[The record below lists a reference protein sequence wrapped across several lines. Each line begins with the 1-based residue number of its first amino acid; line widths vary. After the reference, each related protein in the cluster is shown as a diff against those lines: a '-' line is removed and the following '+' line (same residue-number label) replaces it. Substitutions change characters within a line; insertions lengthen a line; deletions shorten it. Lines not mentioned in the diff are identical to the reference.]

1 MNLFMDHVVYTDFR
15 AGELSLLLNGDKKM
29 IVRGAAGRKLPYG
42 RVKEGDRLY
51 FINNNAESYVRA
63 EGIVKN
69 VINSEKM
76 TESQS
81 RDFLISRQELLLLTE
96 AQLARWGGKRYI
108 VLIEVSDVR
117 ATAPFG
123 IDKSGYGNMD
133 DWLPVGDIESVKSG
147 NTGH

>member
-1 MNLFMDHVVYTDFR
+1 MDHVVYTDFK
-15 AGELSLLLNGDKKM
+15 AGELSLLLSGKKKM

-42 RVKEGDRLY
+42 RVNKGDRLY

-63 EGIVKN
+63 EGIVRN

-76 TESQS
+76 TETQS
-81 RDFLISRQELLLLTE
+81 RDFLRSHQEMLLLTD

-117 ATAPFG
+117 ETVPFG

-133 DWLPVGDIESVKSG
+133 DWLPVGNIESVKPG
-147 NTGH
+147 NAAH

>member
-1 MNLFMDHVVYTDFR
+1 MDHIVYTDFR
-15 AGELSLLLNGDKKM
+15 AGELSLLLSGKKRM

-42 RVKEGDRLY
+42 RVNNGDRLY
-51 FINNNAESYVRA
+51 FINNNADSYVRA
-63 EGIVKN
+63 EGIVRN

-81 RDFLISRQELLLLTE
+81 RDFLRSRQDMLLLTE
-96 AQLARWGGKRYI
+96 AQLERWGGKRYI

-117 ATAPFG
+117 ETVSFG

-133 DWLPVGDIESVKSG
+133 DWLPVGNIESVKSG